1 MESLTTFT
9 LCKTMKHLLSI
20 AIAAMTTF
28 SCGLSQRQQPNFE
41 IKTFPVGKG
50 PGSVEIADFNHDQL
64 PDIAVANSD
73 DSSVSILLNNRN
85 RMFSPSAGSP
95 FYAGH
100 FPNDINIADFNKDGN
115 PDLIFAN
122 HEKKYLTLLLGN
134 GKGQFSPAPHSPF
147 AVQVKPHTHGVI
159 SADFNADGNL
169 DIATDSWAVDSIV
182 VLYGDGAGDFSNA
195 TYFATGKH
203 PYQRLRTADLNA
215 DNKPDI
221 VTTNLDDNSV
231 SILLGDGK
239 GGFSSRSFNAGNTPF
254 GVTIGDVNGDGILD
268 LAVIN
273 SPTISTK
280 TGVDGLT
287 ILLGDGA
294 GNFSLCNDAPFKTG
308 LGPTRVAIGDLN
320 GDSINDIV
328 VTNYKNDNISIYY
341 MGKKGLLSSATIPIG
356 NQPDG
361 LAIHDMDGDGKNDI
375 ILSSYANNCI
385 YILFNK

>member
-1 MESLTTFT
+1 
-9 LCKTMKHLLSI
+9 MKHLLSI

-328 VTNYKNDNISIYY
+328 VTNYKSDNISIYY